1 MKLSLSIGALYSVK
15 CAFIDHL
22 PRLQLP
28 PCNSPGIAD
37 VTDLRH
43 TIHNL
48 CPLEMDEKRVKA
60 ILFDLDNTLI
70 ETRWAG
76 EVAIQKVIMSHLNLH
91 FYATRHV
98 SFI

>member
-1 MKLSLSIGALYSVK
+1 
-15 CAFIDHL
+15 
-22 PRLQLP
+22 
-28 PCNSPGIAD
+28 
-37 VTDLRH
+37 
-43 TIHNL
+43 
-48 CPLEMDEKRVKA
+48 MDEKRVKA